1 MAVDMFLKLA
11 EIPGESRDDK
21 HKGEIE
27 ILSFSWGVSQFSGGA
42 SGGGGG
48 AGKADFQD
56 FSFALPVSKASPKLF
71 LACAS
76 GQHLAEATL
85 TVRKA
90 GAEQVEFLSYTLSDC
105 LVSSYQEG
113 AAAGADDLPLDSFSL
128 NFAKIE
134 VSYKEQNE
142 KGGLGAETR
151 AGWDL
156 KQNKSV

>member
-1 MAVDMFLKLA
+1 MAVDMFLKIA
-11 EIPGESRDDK
+11 EIPGEARDDK

-27 ILSFSWGVSQFSGGA
+27 IFSFSWGLSQSGGLS

-48 AGKADFQD
+48 AGKAEFQD
-56 FSFALPVSKASPKLF
+56 FSFAMGVNKASPKLF

-90 GAEQVEFLSYTLSDC
+90 GAEQLEFLVYKLSDC
-105 LVSSYQEG
+105 LVSTYQEG
-113 AAAGADDLPLDSFSL
+113 GGSGEDLPADAFSL

-134 VSYKEQNE
+134 VSYKEQND
-142 KGGLGAETR
+142 KGGVASETK

-156 KQNKSV
+156 KQSKSV

>member
-1 MAVDMFLKLA
+1 MAVDMFLKISN
-11 EIPGESRDDK
+11 IPGESRDDK
-21 HKGEIE
+21 HKDEIE
-27 ILSFSWGVSQFSGGA
+27 ILSFSWGVSQFASVG
-42 SGGGGG
+42 SGGGAG

-56 FSFALPVSKASPKLF
+56 FSFVVPVSKASPKLF

-76 GQHLAEATL
+76 GEHLDEAVL

-90 GAEQVEFLSYTLSDC
+90 GAEQVEFLSYKLSDC

-113 AAAGADDLPLDSFSL
+113 GSSGDTVPIDSFSL

-134 VSYKEQNE
+134 MSYKEQDS
-142 KGGLGAETR
+142 KGGLGTETK

-156 KQNKSV
+156 KANAKS

>member
-1 MAVDMFLKLA
+1 MAVDMFLKIS
-11 EIPGESRDDK
+11 EIPGESPDSK
-21 HKGEIE
+21 HKDEID
-27 ILSFSWGVSQFSGGA
+27 ILSFSWGVSNFSSDA
-42 SGGGGG
+42 AGG
-48 AGKADFQD
+48 AGSGKSDFQD

-85 TVRKA
+85 SVRKA
-90 GAEQVEFLSYTLSDC
+90 GSFEGDYLVYKLSDC

-113 AAAGADDLPLDSFSL
+113 GSSADGPVDAFSL

-134 VSYKEQNE
+134 VSYKQQDS
-142 KGGLGAETR
+142 KGSLGTATT

-156 KQNKSV
+156 KQNKGS